1 MMTRMNSHFK
11 KSRKLT
17 EPRALLGSHWGLVC
31 PADTPDGSSCGLTKN
46 LALMA
51 HVSVEESR

>member
-1 MMTRMNSHFK
+1 MNSHFK